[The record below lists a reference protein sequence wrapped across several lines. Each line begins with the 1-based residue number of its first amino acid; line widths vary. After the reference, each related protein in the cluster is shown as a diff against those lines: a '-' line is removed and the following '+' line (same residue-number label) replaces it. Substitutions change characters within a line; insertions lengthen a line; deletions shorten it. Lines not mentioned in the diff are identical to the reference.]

1 MKSFLLILVL
11 GGFCLPVLAQHH
23 HPSPTVK
30 PGQPVSLTAGL
41 GKHHHAVS
49 TTNTQAQGLFNQGL
63 TLVYGFNHPEAIRS
77 FKRAAELDPQLAMAY
92 WGIALATGPNYN
104 EATID
109 SARQRA
115 AYEAIQK
122 ATSLMVKAPA
132 YEQAY
137 IEALAKRFSNN
148 SKADSKQLALDY
160 ATAMASLA
168 QQYPDDLDA
177 ATLYADSKMF
187 LNAWK
192 LWTPDG
198 KPAEGTEETVQVLET
213 VLARDPNHIGA
224 NHLYIH
230 AVEASPRPE
239 RALASADRLGTL
251 TPAAGHLVHM
261 PAHIYMRVGNYEAA
275 ARSNDLAAKADQ
287 VYIENTGIR
296 GPYGAGYYSHNL
308 HFLAAAYSMQ
318 GRFNDA
324 KKAAAQ
330 LETNVS
336 PYLKDMPFLDAFMPT
351 TTFLLVR
358 FRQWEAVLKAPEPDK
373 KLAITN
379 ALWHWGRGMAY
390 AAAGKSGN
398 AKKERTIFGAAIK
411 RLPAEALFGANR
423 AADVLKVAEHM
434 LNARIA
440 TAEGNRKLAIELL
453 QQAVA
458 AEDALSY
465 SEPPDWYYPPS
476 RESLGGALL
485 LEKQY
490 EEAEKVFRADLKKNR
505 RNGRSLFGLLQS
517 LKAQDKQYAAQ
528 LVQREY
534 EEAWRHAEVQL
545 RVEDL

>member
-11 GGFCLPVLAQHH
+11 GWFCIPVLAQHH
-23 HPSPTVK
+23 HPAPTIK
-30 PGQPVSLTAGL
+30 SIQPVSLTTGL

-63 TLVYGFNHPEAIRS
+63 TLVYGFNHPEAIRF
-77 FKRAAELDPQLAMAY
+77 FKRATELDPQLAMAY

-104 EATID
+104 ETTID
-109 SARQRA
+109 SARQKA

-122 ATSLMVKAPA
+122 AISLMAKAPA

-137 IEALAKRFSNN
+137 IQALEKRFSNN
-148 SKADSKQLALDY
+148 PKADQKQLLIDY
-160 ATAMASLA
+160 STAMSALA
-168 QQYPDDLDA
+168 KQYPDDLDA
-177 ATLYADSKMF
+177 ATLYADSKMI

-192 LWTPDG
+192 LWSPGG
-198 KPAEGTEETVQVLET
+198 KPADGTEEAVQVLET
-213 VLARDPNHIGA
+213 VLARDPEHIGA

-239 RALASADRLGTL
+239 RALASADRLGNL

-275 ARSNDLAAKADQ
+275 ARCNDLAAKADQ
-287 VYIENTGIR
+287 AYIESTGVR
-296 GPYGAGYYSHNL
+296 GTYGAGYYSHNL

-324 KKAAAQ
+324 KKAASQ
-330 LETNVS
+330 LETNVGS
-336 PYLKDMPFLDAFMPT
+336 YLKDMPFLDAFMPT

-358 FRQWEAVLKAPEPDK
+358 FRQWEDVLKAPEPSK
-373 KLAITN
+373 NLAITN

-390 AAAGKSGN
+390 ATTGKPGN
-398 AKKERTIFGAAIK
+398 AKKERTILMAAIK
-411 RLPAEALFGANR
+411 RIPKETLFGANS
-423 AADVLKVAEHM
+423 ATDVLKVAEHM

-440 TAEGNRKLAIELL
+440 AAEENPKLAIELL
-453 QQAVA
+453 RQAVA

-485 LEKQY
+485 LDKQY
-490 EEAEKVFRADLKKNR
+490 EEAEKVFRADLEKNR

-534 EEAWRHAEVQL
+534 EEAWRHSEVQL